1 MKNTNDK
8 DYEKSNKIESV
19 ALNRFSKTEYQKLLQ
34 DGNRQKLAQSLV
46 NYLCGKFHIPSVSVF
61 VTNTPQPHSTGY
73 SGKLKSKTFG
83 FYRPILNTI
92 TIYNTTA
99 IRKQTISIK
108 VFADTLLHEFMHH
121 YDTCYLKIQSM
132 HTAGFYKRIS
142 DLQSK
147 LSE

>member
-1 MKNTNDK
+1 MKGSDK
-8 DYEKSNKIESV
+8 DYEKSNKIEAV
-19 ALNRFSKTEYQKLLQ
+19 CLNCFSKKEYAALLA
-34 DGNRQKLAQSLV
+34 DGNRQRLAQALI
-46 NYLCGKFHIPSVSVF
+46 NYLCEKFHIPMASVF

-83 FYRPILNTI
+83 TYATGLRKI

-99 IRKQTISIK
+99 IKKQTISIK

-121 YDTCYLKIQSM
+121 YDCEKLKIASL

-142 DLQSK
+142 DLQRK